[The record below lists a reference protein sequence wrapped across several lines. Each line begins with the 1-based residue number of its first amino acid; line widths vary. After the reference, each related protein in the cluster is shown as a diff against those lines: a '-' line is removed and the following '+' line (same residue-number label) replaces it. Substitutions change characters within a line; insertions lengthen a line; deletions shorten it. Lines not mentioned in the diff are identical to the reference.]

1 MTCDGRSDELAAE
14 LEIPVRRG
22 EAGNLPLMS
31 PPGGALHETRDRYS
45 GGPYGL
51 ESTPSIDT
59 GSTRLVAVTG
69 NESLCGTGAS
79 PVTIGQRPGLER
91 LRIPRGPLGVQ
102 LTLCAAHR
110 LADRTLAGWPR
121 QAHLTPACGPTG
133 SGAAGYRR
141 RS

>member
-91 LRIPRGPLGVQ
+91 LRIPRGPPGS
-102 LTLCAAHR
+102 AANPVCSARVGGSHTR
-110 LADRTLAGWPR
+110 RVAASGASHSGLRADRIR
-121 QAHLTPACGPTG
+121 G
-133 SGAAGYRR
+133 SRL
-141 RS
+141 